1 MLIVRGS
8 MKILQS
14 KWFFL
19 FLVLCFVCV
28 SGLLLFMGTVEVGG
42 KRFSAVNVSLSR
54 VPSRMIHI
62 VFSHDIH
69 DPKSSYVAGS
79 VKMQPQIKGQWQWIT
94 PSFLRFQAEE
104 YFPENLEV
112 QLDLQPQLFA
122 PDWKLDGIR
131 SFTLHGQDFYL
142 QNIEVQELPV
152 LVDNKPF
159 SIIEMNF
166 SFTHA
171 VNPEELLKFLQLEDP
186 LQPNKNID
194 LQATTSY
201 DYGSIRIKSEPLQRL
216 PEKRNLLL
224 TLRPGLT
231 PQGSLM
237 KLRDEVNKKIPLVF
251 DFEMRLLKIE
261 RESRLEGGV
270 IRLRFSSA
278 ISVEEAKSRLRVS
291 PSVDFSVKSEGQVLV
306 LQGDFR
312 AGKSY
317 ELEIQKDLQAIDGA
331 KFSQAEKQTVVFP
344 NLSPSV
350 DFAHDGLFLSASG
363 MKKLVLENV
372 NAEKVHVVVDRVY
385 PNNLFYLFGD
395 YGYEV
400 FRKEF
405 YQDGLTRLLGSRVAD
420 IDLTLPYSLN
430 EKKEV
435 PLDLED
441 FFKTGGAGL
450 YRIGIYFPGNF
461 EGKQRWVLLTDT
473 GLVAKQGNDEIGIW
487 ASSLKNLQ
495 GIAGAKITV
504 LSRQNQV
511 LASGMTDNKGIFWKK
526 GLKESLKKHTPF
538 MAICEKNGDMAFLL
552 FDRFKVDTTG
562 LDVGGADIVGGAYTA
577 FVYGERDLY
586 RPGDTVNG
594 MMILRDKK
602 LEVPKSMPVTLHFI
616 DPRGR
621 KIDSQF
627 LQSGL
632 QGEGG
637 FSLALSKTALTGRYA
652 VQAVVGENVVGLYSF
667 QVEEF
672 VPDKIRV
679 DIDVADLELTPGRDY
694 SFQIRSQYLFGA
706 VANSLPVT
714 GNVRLFSA
722 TFAPKGF
729 EDFLFGTSAL
739 FKEREIFYTD
749 TKLDENGELKCSFQ
763 LPDDLQPPAA
773 LQAVISARVEKNGG
787 RGVMAN
793 YSLPVHIYS
802 AYPGLKKL
810 PKENYSPREEVQGE
824 VILVTPDGKNKQS
837 GSVEVQFFQD
847 CWETVL
853 RRTPSG
859 GYRYESVCNPQFLRS
874 EKVEIVNGKGV
885 FRFSSQKIGSYRFVV
900 KDEQSGAMSEQ
911 SFLVS
916 GWGYSPWAITHP
928 AKLELVPDKKDYQ
941 IGQVAKIQVRSPF
954 SGKMLV
960 TVEGENVQKT
970 MFYTLKD
977 NTAEIELPIEATYSP
992 NVYVTAMLVR
1002 SAKSLEPGAVAR
1014 AFGSVP
1020 IFVELSKKQQ
1030 KITLSLPEKI
1040 RPHQVLPV
1048 HIQTE
1053 PDSLVT
1059 VSIVDEGICQILG
1072 GKVPN
1077 PFLTFYGKRKLGV
1090 TSFDTFS
1097 FLFPNTA
1104 KLFEKSPAGGGDGSI
1119 SFVSELRAKSALL
1132 RMEGVRLAKAVVFW
1146 SGPLKAD
1153 AKGHVKL
1160 DWKVEDFQGAVRVHV
1175 VSCKNEKFAA
1185 RSQIVQVSSPLVVM
1199 PVAPRFMGL
1208 NENLDLPVTVMNR
1221 SGKSGKYM
1229 LEVKGSGAL
1238 SCEQKVECDL
1248 EKDGETTIFIPVVSK
1263 AVEGQA
1269 KFELIFLGEGEK
1281 IQTHFSFPVLSRL
1294 PVVKLEKHGTL
1305 EECTQQISQ
1314 ETESVLLPQSVS
1326 RTLRIGATPW
1336 VLLGTSLQDLLAYP
1350 YGCTEQA
1357 VSRAFPLLYF
1367 DSLARELTP
1376 EFFKNKSV
1384 SFMVQNALETVRS
1397 RQTANGG
1404 FSFWDSGREAEPW
1417 ISIYAT
1423 HFLLE
1428 AQRVGYGVDSFFLK
1442 QALKYLAH
1450 IAKEK
1455 NESEEGLRTRA
1466 YALYVLALAR
1476 QGDLGSMDY
1485 LRANCLQDLPVDG
1498 RYFLANAYF
1507 YMGQSE
1513 DLSKIINE
1521 FDAKEQM
1528 QPKGMYSPFRSKAI
1542 QLLCL
1547 QDFSPR
1553 DLRLALLA
1561 REISV
1566 GLSQKQCST
1575 QEKAFGF
1582 LALGR
1587 FYKQQESQSL
1597 KASVFVDE
1605 KEFAK
1610 VDGIKPFSFSLP
1622 AKGEVKIIQQQP
1634 CISPFYQLEISGV
1647 PQRENWQPK
1656 SNGITL
1662 TTAFLDKNGMPLQ
1675 NYFIQGST
1683 VVLKIECTAEQDIAN
1698 CVLQIPF
1705 PSCLEIENTNL
1716 QNVEEFSWMQT
1727 ENRLFPIYEDRQNER
1742 LLVFADLKQGEKQ
1755 VYYVQFRTIFVGN
1768 CMLPPVSCES
1778 MYQPELRAYTAFSEI
1793 QVKR

>member
-1 MLIVRGS
+1 M
-8 MKILQS
+8 
-14 KWFFL
+14 
-19 FLVLCFVCV
+19 
-28 SGLLLFMGTVEVGG
+28 GG
-42 KRFSAVNVSLSR
+42 KRFSAVSVSLSR
-54 VPSRMIHI
+54 APSRMIHI

-69 DPKSSYVAGS
+69 NPETSYVDGS
-79 VKMQPQIKGQWQWIT
+79 VKMQPEIKGQWQWIT

-104 YFPENLEV
+104 HFSKNSEI
-112 QLDLQPQLFA
+112 QLDLQPQLLA
-122 PDWKLDGIR
+122 PDWKLDGAR

-142 QNIEVQELPV
+142 QDMGVQELPV
-152 LVDNKPF
+152 LVGDKPF
-159 SIIEMNF
+159 SVIEMDF

-171 VNPEELLKFLQLEDP
+171 VNPTELLKFLQLEDP
-186 LQPNKNID
+186 LQPDKNVD
-194 LQATTSY
+194 LHATTSY
-201 DYGSIRIKSEPLQRL
+201 NSRSIYIKSEPLPRL
-216 PEKRNLLL
+216 AEKRNLLL

-237 KLRDEVNKKIPLVF
+237 KLRDKMTKKIPLVF
-251 DFEMRLLKIE
+251 DSEMRLLDIE
-261 RESRLEGGV
+261 RESRLEGGE

-278 ISVEEAKSRLRVS
+278 ISLKEAKSRLRVG
-291 PSVDFSVKSEGQVLV
+291 PGVDFSIKSEGQVLV

-317 ELEIQKDLQAIDGA
+317 ELEIPKDLQAIDGA
-331 KFSQAEKQTVVFP
+331 KFSQAEKHTVVFP
-344 NLSPSV
+344 NLSPNV

-363 MKKLVLENV
+363 VKKLALENV

-405 YQDGLTRLLGSRVAD
+405 YQNDLIRLLGNRVAD

-435 PLDLED
+435 PLDLEN
-441 FFKTGGAGL
+441 FFKIGGAGL
-450 YRIGIYFPGNF
+450 YRIGIYLPGNY
-461 EGKQRWVLLTDT
+461 EGRQRWVLLTDT
-473 GLVAKQGNDEIGIW
+473 GLVAKQGSDEIGVW

-495 GIAGAKITV
+495 GIAGAKITI

-511 LASGMTDNKGIFWKK
+511 LASGTTDNEGIFWKK

-562 LDVGGADIVGGAYTA
+562 LDVGGTDITGGAYTA
-577 FVYGERDLY
+577 FVYGERGLY

-594 MMILRDKK
+594 MMLLRDKK
-602 LEVPKSMPVTLHFI
+602 LEVPKSMPVSLHCI

-621 KIDSQF
+621 KIKS
-627 LQSGL
+627 LLVKSGS
-632 QGEGG
+632 QGESN
-637 FSLALSKTALTGRYA
+637 FSFALSQTALTGRYT
-652 VQAVVGENVVGLYSF
+652 VQAVVGENVAGLYSF

-672 VPDKIRV
+672 VPDTIRV
-679 DIDVADLELTPGRDY
+679 DIDVADSKLVSGRDC

-706 VANSLPVT
+706 AANSLPVT
-714 GNVRLFSA
+714 GKVRLFSA
-722 TFAPKGF
+722 AFAPKGF

-773 LQAVISARVEKNGG
+773 LRAVISARVEENGG
-787 RGVMAN
+787 RGVMAD

-810 PKENYSPREEVQGE
+810 PKENYSPQEEVQGE
-824 VILVTPDGKNKQS
+824 VILVTPDGQKKQS
-837 GSVEVQFFQD
+837 GSVEVQFFHD
-847 CWETVL
+847 SWETVL

-859 GYRYESVCNPQFLRS
+859 DYRYESVCNSQFLRS
-874 EKVEIVNGKGV
+874 KKVKIANGKGV

-900 KDEQSGAMSEQ
+900 KDEQSGAKSEQ
-911 SFLVS
+911 TFFVS
-916 GWGYSPWAITHP
+916 GWGYSPWAIAHP
-928 AKLELVPDKKDYQ
+928 AKLELYPDKKDYQ
-941 IGQVAKIQVRSPF
+941 VGQVAKIQVRSPF

-960 TVEGENVQKT
+960 TVEGENVRK
-970 MFYTLKD
+970 MMIYMLKG

-992 NVYVTAMLVR
+992 NVYVTAILVR
-1002 SAKSLEPGAVAR
+1002 SAKSLEPGTVAR

-1020 IFVELSKKQQ
+1020 IFVERGKKQQ
-1030 KITLSLPEKI
+1030 KITVSLPEKI
-1040 RPHQVLPV
+1040 CPQQVLPV

-1059 VSIVDEGICQILG
+1059 VSIVDEGICQIFG
-1072 GKVPN
+1072 GKDPN
-1077 PFLTFYGKRKLGV
+1077 PFLTFYGKRRLGV

-1104 KLFEKSPAGGGDGSI
+1104 KLFEKSPAGGDDGSI
-1119 SFVSELRAKSALL
+1119 SFARELRPKSDLL
-1132 RMEGVRLAKAVVFW
+1132 RMEGVRLAKAVAFW

-1153 AKGHVKL
+1153 AKGRVKL
-1160 DWKVEDFQGAVRVHV
+1160 DWQVEDFQGAVRVHV

-1185 RSQIVQVSSPLVVM
+1185 QSQVVQVSSPLVVM

-1208 NENLDLPVTVMNR
+1208 NETLDLPVTVMNR
-1221 SGKSGKYM
+1221 SGKSGKYT
-1229 LEVKGSGAL
+1229 LEVKGSGVL
-1238 SCEQKVECDL
+1238 NCEQKVECKL
-1248 EKDGETTIFIPVVSK
+1248 EKDGETTIFFPVVSK
-1263 AVEGQA
+1263 EVEGQA
-1269 KFELIFLGEGEK
+1269 KFELIFSGEGEK
-1281 IQTHFSFPVLSRL
+1281 TRTHFSFPVLSRL

-1314 ETESVLLPQSVS
+1314 EMEAALLPQSVS

-1336 VLLGTSLQDLLAYP
+1336 VLLGTSLHDLLAYP
-1350 YGCTEQA
+1350 YGCTEQT

-1367 DSLARELTP
+1367 DSLVRELSP
-1376 EFFKNKSV
+1376 ELFKNKSV
-1384 SFMVQNALETVRS
+1384 SFMVQNALETLIS
-1397 RQTANGG
+1397 RQTVSGG
-1404 FSFWDSGREAEPW
+1404 FSFWDGGRAAEPW
-1417 ISIYAT
+1417 VSIYAT

-1442 QALKYLAH
+1442 QALKYSAQ

-1485 LRANCLQDLPVDG
+1485 LRANYLKDLPVDG

-1513 DLSKIINE
+1513 DLSEIINAS
-1521 FDAKEQM
+1521 DAKEQM
-1528 QPKGMYSPFRSKAI
+1528 QPKGMYSPLRSKAI
-1542 QLLCL
+1542 QFLCL
-1547 QDFSPR
+1547 QDFAPR

-1587 FYKQQESQSL
+1587 FYQQQESQPL

-1610 VDGIKPFSFSLP
+1610 ADGIKPFSFSLP
-1622 AKGEVKIIQQQP
+1622 VKGEVKIIQQQP
-1634 CISPFYQLEISGV
+1634 CISSFYQLEISGV
-1647 PQRENWQPK
+1647 PQKENWQPK

-1662 TTAFLDKNGMPLQ
+1662 TTAFLDKNGTPLQ
-1675 NYFIQGST
+1675 NYFIQGSA

-1705 PSCLEIENTNL
+1705 PSCLEIENKNL

-1727 ENRLFPIYEDRQNER
+1727 ENRLVPTYEDRQNER
-1742 LLVFADLKQGEKQ
+1742 LLVFADLKQGDKQ
-1755 VYYVQFRTIFVGN
+1755 VYYVPFRTIFVGN

-1778 MYQPELRAYTAFSEI
+1778 MYQPELRAGTAFSEI